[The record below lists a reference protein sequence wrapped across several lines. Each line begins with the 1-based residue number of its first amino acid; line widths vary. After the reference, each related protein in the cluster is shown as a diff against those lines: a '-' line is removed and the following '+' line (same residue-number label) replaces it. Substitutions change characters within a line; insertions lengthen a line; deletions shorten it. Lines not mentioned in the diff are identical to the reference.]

1 MTHLLFGVMSTL
13 LSDIEAFMGAHNM
26 GAATFGDLVMRD
38 RHLVRQLRNGRRLW
52 PETEA
57 KVRAFMA
64 EYRPASQGAA
74 A

>member
-1 MTHLLFGVMSTL
+1 MSNV
-13 LSDIEAFMGAHNM
+13 LSDIESFLKNSGL
-26 GAATFGDLVMRD
+26 GAATFGELAMND

-64 EYRPASQGAA
+64 TYERPTTRDAA
-74 A
+74 